1 MRFRFTHP
9 LRALSGVNQST
20 HWRINMM
27 IVYATAAVLAALGLT
42 TLIGLVV
49 AKRLDKKYG
58 TDKKDR

>member
-1 MRFRFTHP
+1 
-9 LRALSGVNQST
+9 
-20 HWRINMM
+20 MM

-58 TDKKDR
+58 TENVRK